1 MLTFSLLGLTA
12 KLPASTSTGVIKEH
26 DQHAPSPTIKHEG
39 SFCNNDTFYLPIL
52 CESNLY

>member
-12 KLPASTSTGVIKEH
+12 KLPASTSTGVIKQH
-26 DQHAPSPTIKHEG
+26 DQYAPSPTIKHEG